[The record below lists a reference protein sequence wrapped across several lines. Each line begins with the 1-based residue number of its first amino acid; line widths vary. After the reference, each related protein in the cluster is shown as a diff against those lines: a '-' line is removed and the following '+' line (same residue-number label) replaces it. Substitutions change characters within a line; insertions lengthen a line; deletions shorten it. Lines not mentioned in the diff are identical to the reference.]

1 MLNCLQR
8 VIEIDAFA
16 GRGGGSREQ
25 ARVHGHDMG
34 LAHYLGRL
42 PIDAITIIHKEYS
55 PQASFNLYILKD
67 LSKVL
72 CVASMAQSTKC
83 IILVKRSL
91 ALDVFGCGF
100 RGKVLARIGIAK
112 SLGKEDPDEIA
123 TSLLESSL
131 PDNKRRRLNIVR
143 KLL

>member
-1 MLNCLQR
+1 M
-8 VIEIDAFA
+8 IEIDAFSR
-16 GRGGGSREQ
+16 RGGGSREQ
-25 ARVHGHDMG
+25 ARVHGHDAA

-42 PIDAITIIHKEYS
+42 PVDAYS
-55 PQASFNLYILKD
+55 PQASFNLYILKA